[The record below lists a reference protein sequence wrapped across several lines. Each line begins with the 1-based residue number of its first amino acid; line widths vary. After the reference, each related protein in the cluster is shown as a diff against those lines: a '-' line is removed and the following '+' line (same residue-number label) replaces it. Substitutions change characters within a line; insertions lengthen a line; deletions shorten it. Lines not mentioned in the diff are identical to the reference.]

1 MPPKRRTK
9 FDADQYAML
18 QRCSLAMDFTEWNA
32 WYAGYLK
39 ENQFLRSTDNYGAHL
54 EGADL
59 AYWYLE
65 GVDLRFALLQK
76 ADLSYTYLKNARLEN
91 ANLAGANLWRAF
103 LGGASLIGAN
113 PDAAEYDAAG
123 KMKYDAGV
131 AELLRKSA
139 ETGDIAGWNVRYQE
153 MLVNGGGDVRTY
165 GAYLEEAHL
174 RDLDLSGA
182 DLRYAHLEGADLRN
196 VRLCGADLRYAHME
210 GADLWQAD
218 LTDAN
223 MEHAELGGAN
233 LAGAKRERVKF

>member
-18 QRCSLAMDFTEWNA
+18 QRCSLAMNFTEWNA
-32 WYAGYLK
+32 WYAEHLK
-39 ENQFLRSTDNYGAHL
+39 ANQYLRSTDNYGAHL

-65 GVDLRFALLQK
+65 GADLRYALLQK
-76 ADLSYTYLKNARLEN
+76 ADLSYTYLKNAHLES

-103 LGGASLIGAN
+103 LGGANLIGAN

-123 KMKYDAGV
+123 KMKYDAGQ
-131 AELLRKSA
+131 AGLLQKAA
-139 ETGDIAGWNVRYQE
+139 ETGDITGWNRWYQE
-153 MLVNGGGDVRTY
+153 MLANGCGDVRTY

-196 VRLCGADLRYAHME
+196 VRVCGADLRYAHLE

-218 LTDAN
+218 LRDADLT
-223 MEHAELGGAN
+223 HAELGGAN
-233 LAGAKRERVKF
+233 LGGARLDGAKF